1 MSMQE
6 FADFIEPIL
15 EALAMGKSQN
25 RQLAHEALWMLQR
38 HVPNHPMVAGKNIL
52 VPIQTQPKALRLLG
66 WPDDRIQEHRQRQ
79 RNYMQDAQQR
89 QQRAPQ
95 AMSPDVIPS
104 GAKTAGHRAG
114 RPTFIDPKLAN
125 AAAGIGPR
133 QWKPGMQSAGSPSRL
148 VSMQSSSPR
157 PTRSTGS
164 RAPYGQ
170 PVRSTLVGERM
181 PSAIPQ
187 SPSSQAR
194 IGQPQNTRITS
205 ANPQSPL
212 VRLPSHASM
221 VARMPS
227 AVPQSPVARSPS
239 QARTD
244 PPQGLRIL
252 SGAPDGTPV
261 RPPSHVRMVRPQG
274 KLIPPGVTS
283 NSGPFMWPNDQGL
296 PPRPAPT
303 PTVGLFPPPLS
314 RSTTGQ
320 SDAPRRR
327 SPMDQAQKTA
337 YLDQKIEEGL
347 RKLQR
352 VYPEACT
359 QTRAWLGQKQ
369 GFERKRKLLE
379 QLQFLEQKQKR
390 AAQQGQVM
398 RMTSKKRKDH
408 PNAAEQSHPKRQV
421 IDLTLPSRE
430 QLSQREPHPP
440 ISFQT
445 PSGTQINVVPV
456 PDLSGPDA
464 LHAHATLHGI
474 SMHDVELNP
483 NIYSTLTAR
492 IFSHASTFNA
502 QFPERILR
510 PKYKVHPDQKLTIWE
525 AEPSIADAIRKVKT
539 GGFDWK
545 WSEGREEDLEDVEE
559 EVLRDMGCMKEEGGW
574 RAPELRKWSE
584 ERAVVD
590 WELRGKWKTSTT
602 RAD

>member
-1 MSMQE
+1 
-6 FADFIEPIL
+6 
-15 EALAMGKSQN
+15 MGKSQN

-79 RNYMQDAQQR
+79 RNYMQELQR
-89 QQRAPQ
+89 RQQQRAPQ
-95 AMSPDVIPS
+95 AMSPDMIPWD
-104 GAKTAGHRAG
+104 AKTAGQRAE

-133 QWKPGMQSAGSPSRL
+133 EWKPAQQMSPQRMQSAGSPSRL
-148 VSMQSSSPR
+148 VLMQSSSPR

-170 PVRSTLVGERM
+170 PVRSTLVGERI

-194 IGQPQNTRITS
+194 MGQPQNTRITS
-205 ANPQSPL
+205 ANAQSPL
-212 VRLPSHASM
+212 VRPPSQASM
-221 VARMPS
+221 VARMPL
-227 AVPQSPVARSPS
+227 AVLQSPVARSRS
-239 QARTD
+239 QARTG
-244 PPQGLRIL
+244 PPQGLWIP

-261 RPPSHVRMVRPQG
+261 RPPSHVRMARPQG
-274 KLIPPGVTS
+274 TLIPPGVTN

-327 SPMDQAQKTA
+327 SPMDQAQKKA

-379 QLQFLEQKQKR
+379 QLQFLDQKQKR

-398 RMTSKKRKDH
+398 HMTSKKRKDH

-430 QLSQREPHPP
+430 LLSQREPHPP

-445 PSGTQINVVPV
+445 PSSTQINVVSI
-456 PDLSGPDA
+456 PDLSERDA

-483 NIYSTLTAR
+483 NVYSTLTAR
-492 IFSHASTFNA
+492 IFSRASTSNA
-502 QFPERILR
+502 QFPERTLR
-510 PKYKVHPDQKLTIWE
+510 RIPKVHPDQKLTIWE
-525 AEPSIADAIRKVKT
+525 PESSIADAIRKVET

-574 RAPELRKWSE
+574 RAPELRKWNE

-602 RAD
+602 RAN